1 MLLTRI
7 KALHLG
13 MYLTLIRSVH
23 TVSLTPI
30 KSLHLGM
37 YLLHQSDHSIEV
49 SLNLSGQ
56 QRVVPHANHE
66 IKVARYVVME
76 SLNIDIHQ

>member
-37 YLLHQSDHSIEV
+37 YLLHQSDLSIEV

-56 QRVVPHANHE
+56 QRIVPHANH
-66 IKVARYVVME
+66 IMKLGQHDM
-76 SLNIDIHQ
+76 

>member
-1 MLLTRI
+1 MLLARI

-13 MYLTLIRSVH
+13 MYLAPIRSVH
-23 TVSLTPI
+23 SVSPAPI
-30 KSLHLGM
+30 RSLHLGM

-56 QRVVPHANHE
+56 QRIVPHTNH
-66 IKVARYVVME
+66 IMK
-76 SLNIDIHQ
+76 LG